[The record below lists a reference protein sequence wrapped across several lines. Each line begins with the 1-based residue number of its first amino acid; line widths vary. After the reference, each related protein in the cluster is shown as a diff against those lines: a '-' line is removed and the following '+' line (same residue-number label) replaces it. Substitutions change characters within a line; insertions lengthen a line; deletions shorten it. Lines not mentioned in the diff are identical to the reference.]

1 MSREKIV
8 HWIVPTPADVLSDSG
23 PVAQLLGEGY
33 ESRPEQ
39 LKLAGAVAEVMSR
52 RGTLLAEA
60 GTGVGKSF
68 AYLAPAIAR
77 CLDHGETVVIS
88 TNTIA
93 LQEQLVRKD
102 VPLLMRALGLGEID
116 AELDDPRA
124 EGESAL
130 RPALVKGR
138 GNYVSLRRLELTSK
152 RQEKLL
158 PDAASRRSLHV
169 IEDWAGTTKE
179 GSLSSLPQ
187 LERPAVWDRVRSDAG
202 NCMGRKCP
210 NHDICFYQRS
220 RRKMERANLLICN
233 HALFFSDLALRSASG
248 GRGFLPRY
256 DHVVIDEAH
265 SAEDVASEHFGL
277 SLGEGRVH
285 HLLGLLYHERTH
297 KGYLP
302 QLSDAFE
309 AWSADENSIMAAV
322 DAVQNA
328 RRAAKGFFDALVRWH
343 GGNPGTKRIRGNLPV
358 EDTLGPAFR
367 DLALRLRTLK
377 ENTRREADAFELN
390 SYAMRASEIAEQT
403 STLLAQDIPGC
414 AYWVEVGGG
423 AGGQQPRATLA
434 CSPVE
439 VGPLLREHLY
449 PRPTVEGEDP
459 GDSVK
464 PKSVTLTSAT
474 LATRSVDEDEPAERA
489 ETAFAHV
496 IERLGCLGATT
507 KQLGSPFGFKDQV
520 EVFVDTTMPSPRA
533 YRPAQRGRSL
543 PTDAEGTSSY
553 EDELARRVL
562 GHIEAT
568 DGGAFVLF
576 TSFASL
582 YATAD
587 RLHDDLLEQGMPMLV
602 HGRSGERAT
611 LVERFRADDRSV
623 LLGAA
628 SFWQGVDVRGDGLRN
643 VIITRL
649 PFDPPDRPLTEA
661 RLERIREKGGDPFM
675 EESLPRAVTRF
686 KQGFG
691 RLIRSA
697 TDRGRVAVLDP
708 RLVTKPY
715 GRLFLKA
722 LPPGVPVHRID
733 GAEPSYPEE

>member
-1 MSREKIV
+1 M
-8 HWIVPTPADVLSDSG
+8 LSDSG
-23 PVAQLLGEGY
+23 PVADLLGDGY
-33 ESRPEQ
+33 ESRSEQ
-39 LKLAGAVAEVMSR
+39 LQLSDSVASVMSR
-52 RGTLLAEA
+52 GGTLLAEA

-77 CLDHGETVVIS
+77 CIDHNETVVIS
-88 TNTIA
+88 TNTIS

-102 VPLLMRALGLGEID
+102 VPLLARALGLPELD
-116 AELDDPRA
+116 AEVDDPNQDV
-124 EGESAL
+124 SSPL

-138 GNYVSLRRLELTSK
+138 GNYISLRRLELTSK
-152 RQEKLL
+152 RQDKLL
-158 PDAASRRSLHV
+158 PDASSRQTLHQIEQWASETR
-169 IEDWAGTTKE
+169 E
-179 GSLSSLPQ
+179 GSLASLTQ
-187 LERPAVWDRVRSDAG
+187 LDRPAVWDRVRSDAG

-220 RRKMERANLLICN
+220 RRKMERSNLLICN

-277 SLGEGRVH
+277 SLSEGRVH
-285 HLLGLLYHERTH
+285 HLLGLLYHDRTH
-297 KGYLP
+297 KGFLP
-302 QLSDAFE
+302 QLSDMFDQ
-309 AWSADENSIMAAV
+309 WSLDDRDIMLAV

-328 RRAAKGFFDALVRWH
+328 RRAARSFFESLLRWH
-343 GGNPGTKRIRGNLPV
+343 GGRGGTKRIR
-358 EDTLGPAFR
+358 EDLNIDDVLSTAFR

-377 ENTRREADAFELN
+377 EDAKRDAEAFELN
-390 SYAMRASEIAEQT
+390 AYAIRASEIAET
-403 STLLAQDIPGC
+403 CSSLLARKLPEC
-414 AYWVEVGGG
+414 AYWIEASSGGDG
-423 AGGQQPRATLA
+423 RSQRVTMA

-439 VGPLLREHLY
+439 VGPLLRQHLY
-449 PRPTVEGEDP
+449 PTAAEPTDETP
-459 GDSVK
+459 TVK

-474 LATRSVDEDEPAERA
+474 LATRSVNPEEPSEHA
-489 ETAFAHV
+489 ETAFAHT
-496 IERLGCLGATT
+496 IERLGCIDAKTT
-507 KQLGSPFGFKDQV
+507 QLGSPFGFADQV
-520 EVFVDTTMPSPRA
+520 EVIVDTTMPSPRA

-543 PTDAEGTSSY
+543 PADAQGTLSF
-553 EDELARRVL
+553 EDELSRRVL
-562 GHIEAT
+562 SHIEAT

-576 TSFASL
+576 TSFATL

-587 RLHDDLLEQGMPMLV
+587 RLEEDLREQGMPMLV
-602 HGRSGERAT
+602 QGRSGERTT
-611 LVERFRADDRSV
+611 LVERFKADHRSV

-628 SFWQGVDVRGDGLRN
+628 SFWQGVDVRGEGLRN

-697 TDRGRVAVLDP
+697 TDSGRVVVLDP
-708 RLVTKPY
+708 RIINKPY
-715 GRLFLKA
+715 GRLFRKA
-722 LPPGVPVHRID
+722 LPWGVPVREID
-733 GAEPSYPEE
+733 GARET